1 MSKILVD
8 TIDTRSGT
16 STLTLGSSNLTTLTK
31 ASGVTANFA
40 GLKMADLWRQNTD
53 TAISANTETFLTSN
67 WEQADTDGAGTI
79 GSAMSVSSGVFTFPE
94 TGVYDITFFATIYS
108 PSQGATFATGR
119 IHTTTDNSSYDRAA
133 DGNAAIYHANGFSIS
148 TSSFMFDVTNTST
161 HKCKFACIC
170 EFASDVGGNTGYN
183 RTYAKF
189 LRLGDT

>member
-16 STLTLGSSNLTTLTK
+16 STLTIGSSNLTTLTK

-53 TAISANTETFLTSN
+53 TAISAATETFLTSN
-67 WEQADTDGAGTI
+67 WE
-79 GSAMSVSSGVFTFPE
+79 
-94 TGVYDITFFATIYS
+94 
-108 PSQGATFATGR
+108 
-119 IHTTTDNSSYDRAA
+119 HTTTDNGTYDRAA
-133 DGNAAIYHANGFSIS
+133 DGNSSIYHSNGFSIS
-148 TSSFMFDVTNTST
+148 TSTFMFDVTNTST

-183 RTYAKF
+183 RTYARF

>member
-133 DGNAAIYHANGFSIS
+133 DGNASIYHANGFSIS

-161 HKCKFACIC
+161 HKCKFDYAA
-170 EFASDVGGNTGYN
+170 ESSLTWEGSSTMN
-183 RTYAKF
+183 RTHVTF
-189 LRLGDT
+189 IRLGDT